1 MTVAGSCPLVGEEV
15 TPMSIAVSFLF
26 SFLVSVA
33 AGIAAN
39 ILYGIICKWLN
50 GRRK

>member
-1 MTVAGSCPLVGEEV
+1 MTVAGSFFVREGGDTGMEFFIGL
-15 TPMSIAVSFLF
+15 FL